1 MDIGSSS
8 CKAVV
13 FDTKGNILAKSII
26 GYWPK
31 TDGVYSEID
40 VEIFWQSA
48 VKVIKEVSEKVGNDE
63 IEALAVSSQGETFVC
78 VDDSGSCICPAIMNS
93 DNRAHDEVNFLSE
106 IMNREDIYSITGAPL
121 HPMFPLA
128 KILWLKKNNPDV
140 YKKTRYFLSAGDFIL
155 FRMGFGAISDY
166 SLSSRTQLFDV
177 NKKQWSGSL
186 LDMIGISEKQMPVTH
201 NAGHLVG
208 KLKKEISKMLNLKSG
223 IIVGLGGHDQP
234 CGCLGAGAVGKGD
247 IADSAGTY
255 ESLGISSSRPFLGKD
270 ARKYSLNS
278 YCHVIKD
285 SYITL
290 AFSPGSIMV
299 KWFIDKFFECEIST
313 AGYNAGE
320 IKKHLDDK
328 VSDKPT
334 GICITPHIIGSINPN
349 WNPDAATVIC
359 GITLSTDRASIYK
372 AIYEGISF
380 ELNMNIK
387 VLEKLGNSFKFILIT
402 GGGSASDKWVRL
414 RSDITGK
421 IFKTLENIESVCG
434 GCAILAGVAS
444 GMFKN
449 EKDAVKEF
457 VRVEK
462 EFKPD
467 LGSYSLYDRQRKQYE
482 CLYDSLSFY
491 RSF

>member
-1 MDIGSSS
+1 MGSSS

-13 FDTKGNILAKSII
+13 FDTKGNILAKSIT

-31 TDGVYSEID
+31 TNGVYSEID
-40 VEIFWQSA
+40 AEIFWQSA
-48 VKVIKEVSEKVGNDE
+48 VKVIKEVSEKVEKDK
-63 IEALAVSSQGETFVC
+63 IEALSVSSQGETFIC
-78 VDDSGSCICPAIMNS
+78 IDGSGRCIFPAIMNS
-93 DNRAHDEVNFLSE
+93 DNRAYDEVNFLSE

-128 KILWLKKNNPDV
+128 KILWLKKNNSDV

-155 FRMGFGAISDY
+155 FRMRFGAVSDY

-177 NKKQWSGSL
+177 NKKQWSGDL
-186 LDMIGISEKQMPVTH
+186 LDMIGISEKQLPATH
-201 NAGHLVG
+201 NAGHMVG
-208 KLKKEISKMLNLKSG
+208 KLRKEASKMLNLKNG
-223 IIVGLGGHDQP
+223 VIVGLGGHDQP
-234 CGCLGAGAVGKGD
+234 CGCLGAGAVNKGD

-255 ESLGISSSRPFLGKD
+255 ECLGISSSKSLLGRD

-299 KWFIDKFFECEIST
+299 KWFIDKFFEYEISKT
-313 AGYNAGE
+313 GYNTDE

-349 WNPDAATVIC
+349 WNPSAATVIC
-359 GITLSTDRASIYK
+359 GITLSTDKASIYK

-380 ELNMNIK
+380 ELNTNIK
-387 VLEKLGNSFKFILIT
+387 VLEGLCGDFKFIYII
-402 GGGSASDKWVRL
+402 GGGSTADKWVKL
-414 RSDITGK
+414 RTDITGK

-444 GMFKN
+444 GMFKD

-467 LGSYSLYDRQRKQYE
+467 FGSYNLYDRQRKQYE
-482 CLYDSLSFY
+482 CLYDSLSVY